1 MGGSAPNKSCR
12 GVCTRWAAAACVL
25 HLCAPAGKLAA
36 LSARHP
42 LQPVSESAPRLSRR
56 GEAAARLPSWRFSLH
71 RTSLKSVEILPRE
84 SGEWRGEKKKDK
96 YLLSTFAF
104 KSARFGPIGREVG
117 VLTCCEPASFECL
130 SHKHWWTVAFL
141 FLGGPFIVPNVWYRS
156 LNWVSSLGPQCNST
170 ADVSFAN
177 LYFSSRSLWL
187 TPLSSERKSVD
198 GGKLPVTD
206 LCVGVVQTFAPT
218 VMCLCS
224 SGAKH

>member
-1 MGGSAPNKSCR
+1 MNDEG
-12 GVCTRWAAAACVL
+12 
-25 HLCAPAGKLAA
+25 
-36 LSARHP
+36 
-42 LQPVSESAPRLSRR
+42 
-56 GEAAARLPSWRFSLH
+56 
-71 RTSLKSVEILPRE
+71 
-84 SGEWRGEKKKDK
+84 KKKKYK
-96 YLLSTFAF
+96 YLLSIFAF
-104 KSARFGPIGREVG
+104 KSGRFSPIGREVG

-130 SHKHWWTVAFL
+130 SHKHWWTVTFL
-141 FLGGPFIVPNVWYRS
+141 FLGGSFIVPAVWYRL

-206 LCVGVVQTFAPT
+206 LCVGVVQTFALP